1 MLKRIGSETIG
12 SLFWVGVGGFFAIE
26 GVRLGVRTMR
36 NPGPGF
42 LPVIMALLLIFF
54 SLLILIKGLMNPA
67 ETVVRVSWKRHAWV
81 IAVVFLYI
89 FLLDGFGFLLSTFV
103 LMFMLFSL
111 LFKGKNRWRTVLF
124 YSLVT
129 ALSAWL
135 LFEKVARMPFP
146 EPRLFGI

>member
-26 GVRLGVRTMR
+26 GIRLGVRTVR

-42 LPVIMALLLIFF
+42 LPVIMALLLISF
-54 SLLILIKGLMNPA
+54 SLLILIRGLMRPDQP
-67 ETVVRVSWKRHAWV
+67 VVRVAWKRHAGV
-81 IAVVFLYI
+81 IAIVFLYI
-89 FLLDGFGFLLSTFV
+89 FLLDGFGFLISTFL

-111 LFKGKNRWRTVLF
+111 LFKREKRWRTVLF
-124 YSLVT
+124 YSVVT

-135 LFEKVARMPFP
+135 IFEKVAKMPFP
-146 EPRLFGI
+146 EPRLFGL